1 MKTLGTR
8 TVGAGQTGHAGNGV
22 LASWQD
28 LRWRWR
34 LETIT
39 AVTVDLSADTVGQAG
54 QPALDVRV
62 LPLLAV
68 LSSLLLTRGS
78 SHGCLVVA
86 HSRLG
91 PAAGL
96 AGDGVADQVLVL
108 VLLRGHEVPLEVD
121 VVRVVFAVC
130 PLFVGPVFPGQTG
143 GQ

>member
-1 MKTLGTR
+1 M
-8 TVGAGQTGHAGNGV
+8 
-22 LASWQD
+22 
-28 LRWRWR
+28 

-121 VVRVVFAVC
+121 VVRVVLAAAPV
-130 PLFVGPVFPGQTG
+130 FVGPFPGETG
-143 GQ
+143 RHGWRCF